1 MKIRTERRSADSVY
15 ISWTPKDIG
24 SSAFFF
30 KYTVS
35 AIQVETGKCVYTSET
50 LRFSFI
56 SSTRSDRLITGLKNG
71 KTYTFTVTY
80 WKDTKKIFSS
90 TSEPI
95 KLEKLLSRSSPS
107 APTHLPSQAQ
117 SSVISSSASSIVSTT
132 SSGNMSISSNTCTV
146 VSSVPPNIRNSEI
159 SPNTRSVV
167 STVSS
172 NTGNSAIISSASA
185 LVSTIPSIARNS
197 VVSISTTGSSLTTP
211 GATESSSSS
220 IYSSRQDSGLCRQGL
235 TSSRQN
241 TTRVISSSHQPA
253 VSSCVSVGLSIRQS
267 ATNHH
272 CAGQETTDS
281 RQGTI
286 SSRTDPVVTSKG
298 KWALSQEK
306 GVSNHVIL

>member
-50 LRFSFI
+50 LRFGFI

-107 APTHLPSQAQ
+107 APTRLPSLAQ

-132 SSGNMSISSNTCTV
+132 SCGNTSISSSTCTV

-159 SPNTRSVV
+159 SPNTSSVV

-172 NTGNSAIISSASA
+172 NTGNSAVISSASA

-197 VVSISTTGSSLTTP
+197 VISISTTGSSFISSS
-211 GATESSSSS
+211 ATESAISST
-220 IYSSRQDSGLCRQGL
+220 YSSKQVPGVCRQGL
-235 TSSRQN
+235 TSLRQN
-241 TTRVISSSHQPA
+241 TTRVISSRREPA
-253 VSSCVSVGLSIRQS
+253 VSSCESVVSSIHQS
-267 ATNHH
+267 ANKQTNNH
-272 CAGQETTDS
+272 CAGQGTAVS
-281 RQGTI
+281 RHGTI
-286 SSRTDPVVTSKG
+286 SSRADPVVTSKG
-298 KWALSQEK
+298 K
-306 GVSNHVIL
+306 